1 MKHEP
6 MSSLNCVLQWFALY
20 VRSRRERPVE
30 AALRDKGFETYLP
43 IIGETRVY
51 SNKKRTAEVPCFPNY
66 LFCRL
71 DPTDRLPVI
80 TTPDIYS
87 IVGRGASP
95 EPIPDSEVNGL
106 KAMINSRY
114 SLERH
119 SHLTAGERVL
129 ITGGPLAGV
138 EGVLLRTGNSP
149 RVAVSI
155 SLLCRSISAEVDSG
169 DIIRVAA
176 APTVIYRAGAA

>member
-20 VRSRRERPVE
+20 VRSRRERAVE
-30 AALRDKGFETYLP
+30 TALRDKGYETYLP
-43 IIGETRVY
+43 MIGETRIY
-51 SNKKRTAEVPCFPNY
+51 GNKKRTAEVPCFPNY
-66 LFCRL
+66 LFCKI
-71 DPTDRLPVI
+71 DPTDRLAVVI
-80 TTPDIYS
+80 TPDLYS
-87 IVGRGASP
+87 IVGNGASP
-95 EPIPDSEVNGL
+95 ESIPDSEINAL

-119 SHLTAGERVL
+119 SHLTVGERVL

-155 SLLCRSISAEVDSG
+155 SLLCRSLSAEVDSG

-176 APTVIYRAGAA
+176 PSPVIYRAGAA